1 MHRCDV
7 NRNPLPKPG
16 GFLCFIKK
24 FFFLFKGKGG
34 FNYTFVTKTINVK
47 DPKSRK
53 NSRKR
58 KNYKK
63 IILQSE

>member
-1 MHRCDV
+1 VLHKIV
-7 NRNPLPKPG
+7 
-16 GFLCFIKK
+16 